1 LLAYWALM
9 PFAIGGL
16 VVMRRRRVPIFP
28 FVAVIG
34 ATVVTVAMSFGITRY
49 RAGVDVLVP
58 VLAAVALAALW
69 QHFRSP
75 EPTTT
80 PAPELTETSA

>member
-1 LLAYWALM
+1 ML
-9 PFAIGGL
+9 
-16 VVMRRRRVPIFP
+16 RRRRVPIFP

-58 VLAAVALAALW
+58 VLAAVALGALW
-69 QHFRSP
+69 RHFRRPPPTTAP
-75 EPTTT
+75 EPAPASAPASELSET
-80 PAPELTETSA
+80 PA